1 MKNFFLNIF
10 NIFKKLLFI
19 EKFIFFF
26 LVLTSLL
33 LVLLEIITF
42 SAIYNLFSD
51 NHINESSFVIEKIY
65 GVVGSIF
72 LDKNDFLI
80 AIFATSLVIRNFT
93 VLAYQFLTSK
103 FIYTLYANSSK
114 ILLNSYFKKNLYD
127 YLKKNKSEYLKNLLK
142 ESYLVYVGIINA
154 LMVFLA
160 EVIYLICLSLYAIY
174 FLNIKIEIIYFFI
187 FLVIFTVYS
196 FLIKKIKNIG
206 QRRLKSESH
215 VYTIGNEIL
224 SSIVEIRLFKKVNF
238 FLDIFHKKMLEY
250 CNINVLIATL
260 NAFPKNFLEVVVAIS
275 IFIFYFSSDEKSMFF
290 EKTGFIASIGFL
302 IYRFVPSI
310 SKLFNQF
317 NTFVLHNS
325 SMKIFTEMFKQ
336 DLLANLPQNFQKKEI
351 KIIELSKI
359 SLLLN
364 EKKIFD
370 EFTYTFKRGN
380 IYCIK
385 GKSGK
390 GKTSLIYVLLGLYR
404 FSSGRYTIDNDV
416 INGEVDWGYNLGY
429 VSQSPTLID
438 LRLEDNLF
446 LNENE
451 KFNSLNK
458 EIFYNFGLGK
468 LIDNPKEVEKQGI
481 RNLSGGEKQRLSII
495 RALIRK
501 PKILILDEPFSS
513 LDNQNTEIILNNLKI
528 LKKEMIIILT
538 NHEDSLDKNFDE
550 IIHLK

>member
-1 MKNFFLNIF
+1 MKNFFFNIF
-10 NIFKKLLFI
+10 NIFKNLSLI
-19 EKFIFFF
+19 EKLVFFI

-33 LVLLEIITF
+33 LVLLEMITF

-51 NHINESSFVIEKIY
+51 DFTNESSFIIDNIY
-65 GVVGSIF
+65 KVVGSLF
-72 LDKNDFLI
+72 SSKNDFFI
-80 AIFATSLVIRNFT
+80 AIFTISLVIRNFT

-114 ILLNSYFKKNLYD
+114 ILLNSYFKKNLYE
-127 YLKKNKSEYLKNLLK
+127 YFKKNKSEYLKNLVK

-154 LMVFLA
+154 LMIFLA
-160 EVIYLICLSLYAIY
+160 EIIYLISLSLYALY
-174 FLNIKIEIIYFFI
+174 FLNIKVEIIYLFI
-187 FLVIFTVYS
+187 FLILFTVYF
-196 FLIKKIKNIG
+196 FLIKNIKNIG
-206 QRRLKSESH
+206 QRRLESETS

-224 SSIVEIRLFKKVNF
+224 SSIVEIKLFKKVNF
-238 FLDIFHKKMLEY
+238 FLESYHKKILEY
-250 CNINVLIATL
+250 SNMNVLIATL

-275 IFIFYFSSDEKSMFF
+275 IFIFYFSSNEKSIFF
-290 EKTGFIASIGFL
+290 DKTGFIASIGFL

-325 SMKIFTEMFKQ
+325 SMKIFTDMFKQ
-336 DLLANLPQNFQKKEI
+336 DLQTKVPQNFQKKEI

-364 EKKIFD
+364 KKKIFD
-370 EFTYTFKRGN
+370 QFTYTFKRGN

-390 GKTSLIYVLLGLYR
+390 GKTSLIYVLLGLYK
-404 FSSGRYTIDNDV
+404 FNSGRYLIDNEEVSSD
-416 INGEVDWGYNLGY
+416 VDWGHNLGY

-446 LNENE
+446 LNEDE
-451 KFNSLNK
+451 KFNTLNK
-458 EIFYNFGLGK
+458 EIFYNFGLAK
-468 LIDNPKEVEKQGI
+468 LIDNPDEVEKHGI
-481 RNLSGGEKQRLSII
+481 RNLSGGEKQRLSLI

-501 PKILILDEPFSS
+501 PKILILDEPFSA
-513 LDNQNTEIILNNLKI
+513 LDKQNTKIVMNNLKA
-528 LKKEMIIILT
+528 LKKEKIIILA
-538 NHEDSLDKNFDE
+538 NHEDSLDNNFDE

>member
-1 MKNFFLNIF
+1 MKIFFFNIF
-10 NIFKKLLFI
+10 NIFKNLSLI
-19 EKFIFFF
+19 EKLVFFI

-33 LVLLEIITF
+33 LVLLEMITF

-51 NHINESSFVIEKIY
+51 DFTNESSFIIDNIY
-65 GVVGSIF
+65 KVTGSLF
-72 LDKNDFLI
+72 SSKNDFFI
-80 AIFATSLVIRNFT
+80 AIFTISLVIRNFT

-114 ILLNSYFKKNLYD
+114 ILLNSYFKKNLYE
-127 YLKKNKSEYLKNLLK
+127 YFKKNKSEYLKNLVK

-154 LMVFLA
+154 LMIFLA
-160 EVIYLICLSLYAIY
+160 EIIYLISLSLYALY
-174 FLNIKIEIIYFFI
+174 FLNIKVEIIYLFI
-187 FLVIFTVYS
+187 FLILFTVYF
-196 FLIKKIKNIG
+196 FLIKNIKNIG
-206 QRRLKSESH
+206 QRRLESETS

-224 SSIVEIRLFKKVNF
+224 SSIVEIKLFKKVNF
-238 FLDIFHKKMLEY
+238 FLKIYHKKILEY
-250 CNINVLIATL
+250 SNMNVLIATL

-275 IFIFYFSSDEKSMFF
+275 IFIFYFSSNEKSIFF

-325 SMKIFTEMFKQ
+325 SMKIFTDMFKQ
-336 DLLANLPQNFQKKEI
+336 DLQTKVPQNFQKKEI

-364 EKKIFD
+364 KKKIFD
-370 EFTYTFKRGN
+370 QFTYTFKRGN

-390 GKTSLIYVLLGLYR
+390 GKTSLIYVLLGLYK
-404 FSSGRYTIDNDV
+404 FNSGRYLIDNEEVSSD
-416 INGEVDWGYNLGY
+416 VDWGHNLGY

-446 LNENE
+446 LNEDE
-451 KFNSLNK
+451 KFNTLNK
-458 EIFYNFGLGK
+458 EIFYNFGLAK
-468 LIDNPKEVEKQGI
+468 LIDNPDEVEKHGI
-481 RNLSGGEKQRLSII
+481 RNLSGGEKQRLSLI

-501 PKILILDEPFSS
+501 PKILILDEPFSA
-513 LDNQNTEIILNNLKI
+513 LDKQNTKIVMNNLKA
-528 LKKEMIIILT
+528 LKKEMIIILA
-538 NHEDSLDKNFDE
+538 NHEDSLDNNFDE